1 MLVRYSKEM
10 LRSPFDVLA
19 NLYRYRH
26 ILMQM
31 VVREIKG
38 RFAGSM
44 GGLFWHFAHPLL
56 LLVVYIFVFIY
67 IFKMRVGTSGESG
80 ASAVF
85 LMSGLFPWI
94 IFSEGLARGAN
105 SFIENATLIQK
116 SSFPTEILT
125 AKAVIAPVLS
135 HGIALVLI
143 TAYKVIFHGFL
154 GPLFL
159 VPVVLLLQIFFT
171 LGVSMLCAALAV
183 FFRDIIQL
191 THVMISFWI
200 FLTPILYPVDMLP
213 AWAKKAMYSNP
224 LYPFISLYHSLLMD
238 GGLGQR
244 HMVLL
249 AVLWTSVFYVAGT
262 FVFNKL
268 KYEFADWL

>member
-1 MLVRYSKEM
+1 
-10 LRSPFDVLA
+10 
-19 NLYRYRH
+19 
-26 ILMQM
+26 MQM

-38 RFAGSM
+38 RFAGSV

-56 LLVVYIFVFIY
+56 LLIVYIFVFIY
-67 IFKMRVGTSGESG
+67 IFKMRVGSSGESG

-94 IFSEGLARGAN
+94 IFSEGLSRGTP
-105 SFIENATLIQK
+105 SFIENANLIQK

-143 TAYKVIFHGFL
+143 MAYKVIFFGFL
-154 GPLFL
+154 GTLFL
-159 VPVVLLLQIFFT
+159 LPVVLLLQIFFT
-171 LGVSMLCAALAV
+171 LGVSLLCAALAV
-183 FFRDIIQL
+183 FFRDIIQM
-191 THVMISFWI
+191 TQVMISFWI

-213 AWAKKAMYSNP
+213 AWAKMALYGNP
-224 LYPFISLYHSLLMD
+224 LYPFISLYHSLIMN
-238 GGLGQR
+238 GNLGQWQ
-244 HMVLL
+244 MVLL